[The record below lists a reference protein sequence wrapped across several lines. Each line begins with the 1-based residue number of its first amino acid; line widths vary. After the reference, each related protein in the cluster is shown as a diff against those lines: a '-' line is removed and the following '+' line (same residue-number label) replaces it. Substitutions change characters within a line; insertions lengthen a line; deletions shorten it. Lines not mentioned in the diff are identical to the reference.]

1 VQTTLEK
8 WCLTKSLQFSK
19 ETSLDVHSFF
29 WSTLRTRKKSL
40 ISATIRNNNRQ
51 QLKQKHKLRTR
62 KINHLHP
69 TPQNKSKSSFYPRLK
84 PAPSSCTD
92 LSAIPDT
99 VVPWEFPSW
108 LHRCEALS
116 LDRWSSNNLR
126 FNPIGSMYGIF
137 AYTFSTIKI
146 NHSCGEIY
154 HSHGSY
160 GNQHIHDSDIIQ
172 QLYKKQTE
180 PIRDIKT
187 VYHSTCHQ
195 SRGPAYPR
203 PLPANLAITW
213 SAFGRDAAGTW
224 QTWRRLHDTCTVHKT
239 LLRTSGKKSQD
250 LKLKLSRNITHHIYL
265 LLRLVEMLYLP
276 NPNKVSFW
284 VWKSSWTLPRRYR
297 PIKVIDKLFLLI
309 VQPQK

>member
-1 VQTTLEK
+1 M
-8 WCLTKSLQFSK
+8 
-19 ETSLDVHSFF
+19 
-29 WSTLRTRKKSL
+29 

-51 QLKQKHKLRTR
+51 QLKQKQKHKLRTI

-69 TPQNKSKSSFYPRLK
+69 TPQNKSKSSFYPRRK

-116 LDRWSSNNLR
+116 LDRWNNLR
-126 FNPIGSMYGIF
+126 FNPTGSKYGIF

-146 NHSCGEIY
+146 NQMW
-154 HSHGSY
+154 
-160 GNQHIHDSDIIQ
+160 GNIPFPWILWEST
-172 QLYKKQTE
+172 YTWFWYYTTVKKKKQTK

-195 SRGPAYPR
+195 SPGPAYPR

-213 SAFGRDAAGTW
+213 SAFGSDAAGTW
-224 QTWRRLHDTCTVHKT
+224 QTMTLRLHDTWCT
-239 LLRTSGKKSQD
+239 
-250 LKLKLSRNITHHIYL
+250 
-265 LLRLVEMLYLP
+265 
-276 NPNKVSFW
+276 
-284 VWKSSWTLPRRYR
+284 
-297 PIKVIDKLFLLI
+297 
-309 VQPQK
+309 